1 MNNQDQELE
10 IRKRPKIGVV
20 VGSGGIKAISS
31 IPLFEFL
38 EEAGIE
44 VDLLL
49 GCSGGSIFTGWWAT
63 CKNAIYMRDNVSKF
77 WTRKLFSKTDYRTLL
92 SIARLPFGRFDKSK
106 GMLKPHVIHDA
117 YNKMYGDKKLEDL
130 KIPTIFQ
137 ATDLMTG
144 DPVLLDKGL
153 VREAVYASG
162 ALFPILPPYNF
173 DGRWLID
180 GAYSSPLPII
190 EAVNRG
196 VDVIIAMSNEVDTK
210 EESKGFV
217 PYFMRSMSYMTN
229 WLRRNQTT
237 LSVDLHHHEIVFINV
252 VFNRFINLRDVQ
264 LIPEILEAGEKA
276 VDEQKDAILKAIE
289 SFSKKGKGDDY
300 L

>member
-1 MNNQDQELE
+1 MNNQTQETE
-10 IRKRPKIGVV
+10 ARARPKIGVV
-20 VGSGGIKAISS
+20 VGSGGIKSISN

-49 GCSGGSIFTGWWAT
+49 GCSGGSIFAGWWAT
-63 CKNAIYMRDNVSKF
+63 CNSASYLRDNVRKL
-77 WTRKLFSKTDYRTLL
+77 WTRELFSKTDYRTLL
-92 SIARLPFGRFDKSK
+92 SIAGLPFGRFDKSR
-106 GMLKPHVIHDA
+106 GLLKPHVIHDG
-117 YNKMYGDKKLEDL
+117 YHKIYGDQKIEDM

-144 DPVLLDKGL
+144 DPVLLNKGL

-162 ALFPILPPYNF
+162 ALFPILPPYKI

-180 GAYSSPLPII
+180 GAYSSPLPVI

-196 VDVIIAMSNEVDTK
+196 MDVIIAMSNEVDTK

-217 PYFMRSMSYMTN
+217 PYFMRSMSYMIN
-229 WLRRNQTT
+229 SLRRNQTS
-237 LSVDLHHHEIVFINV
+237 LSIDLHHHEIVFINV
-252 VFNRFINLRDVQ
+252 VFNRFINLSDVHR
-264 LIPEILEAGEKA
+264 IPEILEAGEKA
-276 VDEQKDAILKAIE
+276 VDEQKDAILRAIE
-289 SFSKKGKGDDY
+289 SFSGKMR
-300 L
+300 